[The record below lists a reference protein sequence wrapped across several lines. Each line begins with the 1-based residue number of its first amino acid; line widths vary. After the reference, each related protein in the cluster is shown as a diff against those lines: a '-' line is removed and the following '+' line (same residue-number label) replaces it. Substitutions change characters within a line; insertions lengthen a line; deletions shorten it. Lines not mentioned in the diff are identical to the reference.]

1 MSEPPTVS
9 LQAALSSC
17 IALLLSIIWLEFCS
31 IALLARPLLRFIVRK
46 DKDALER
53 PEYSVSNPPN
63 SRIESVRT
71 RQSESLLEIEAL
83 MPSDVKAISPLLDR
97 VIRLIEESRC
107 VAGEEPAVELAL
119 REALNN
125 AVVHGNR
132 LDPGKLVQVYC
143 RCELGKELS
152 LIVRDQGTGFDPKG
166 IPDPLAL
173 ENLQAE
179 HGRGILL
186 MRSQMDEV
194 SFERGGTE
202 VHMHKTASVGA
213 TQQSAR
219 EPFNPSSGDIRGSS
233 NSDTSKP
240 LSPARTRAREAC

>member
-1 MSEPPTVS
+1 
-9 LQAALSSC
+9 
-17 IALLLSIIWLEFCS
+17 
-31 IALLARPLLRFIVRK
+31 
-46 DKDALER
+46 
-53 PEYSVSNPPN
+53 
-63 SRIESVRT
+63 
-71 RQSESLLEIEAL
+71 

-107 VAGEEPAVELAL
+107 VAGEEMAVELAL

-152 LIVRDQGTGFDPKG
+152 LIVRDQGIGFDPNG
-166 IPDPLAL
+166 IGDPLAL

-186 MRSQMDEV
+186 MRSQMDAV

-202 VHMHKTASVGA
+202 VHMRKTASIGER
-213 TQQSAR
+213 QHSAR
-219 EPFNPSSGDIRGSS
+219 ESDHPSSEDISGSA
-233 NSDTSKP
+233 NLNKNKHLP
-240 LSPARTRAREAC
+240 PMRTREGETC

>member
-1 MSEPPTVS
+1 M
-9 LQAALSSC
+9 
-17 IALLLSIIWLEFCS
+17 
-31 IALLARPLLRFIVRK
+31 
-46 DKDALER
+46 
-53 PEYSVSNPPN
+53 SNPSN
-63 SRIESVRT
+63 LRIESVRT
-71 RQSESLLEIEAL
+71 RESDSCLEIEAL

-97 VIRLIEESRC
+97 VVRLIEESRC
-107 VAGEEPAVELAL
+107 VAGEEMAVELAL

-152 LIVRDQGTGFDPKG
+152 LIVRDQGIGFDPNG
-166 IPDPLAL
+166 IADPLAL

-186 MRSQMDEV
+186 MRSQMDAV

-202 VHMHKTASVGA
+202 VHMRKTASIGER
-213 TQQSAR
+213 QHSAR
-219 EPFNPSSGDIRGSS
+219 ESDHPSSEDISGSAD
-233 NSDTSKP
+233 SDKNKQLP
-240 LSPARTRAREAC
+240 PMRTREGETC

>member
-1 MSEPPTVS
+1 M
-9 LQAALSSC
+9 
-17 IALLLSIIWLEFCS
+17 
-31 IALLARPLLRFIVRK
+31 
-46 DKDALER
+46 
-53 PEYSVSNPPN
+53 SNPSN
-63 SRIESVRT
+63 LRIESVRT
-71 RQSESLLEIEAL
+71 RESDSCLEIEAL
-83 MPSDVKAISPLLDR
+83 MPSDVKAISPLLER

-107 VAGEEPAVELAL
+107 VPGEKLAVELAL

-152 LIVRDQGTGFDPKG
+152 LVVRDQGIGFDPSG
-166 IPDPLAL
+166 IADPLAL

-186 MRSQMDEV
+186 MRSQMDQV

-202 VHMHKTASVGA
+202 VHMRKTASIEA
-213 TQQSAR
+213 MQQRAR
-219 EPFNPSSGDIRGSS
+219 ESDNPSSGDISGSAP
-233 NSDTSKP
+233 SDKSKSCLP
-240 LSPARTRAREAC
+240 CGRKREKTC

>member
-1 MSEPPTVS
+1 
-9 LQAALSSC
+9 
-17 IALLLSIIWLEFCS
+17 
-31 IALLARPLLRFIVRK
+31 
-46 DKDALER
+46 
-53 PEYSVSNPPN
+53 
-63 SRIESVRT
+63 
-71 RQSESLLEIEAL
+71 

-107 VAGEEPAVELAL
+107 VPGEELAVELAL

-152 LIVRDQGTGFDPKG
+152 LIVRDQGIGFDPSG
-166 IPDPLAL
+166 IADPLAL

-202 VHMHKTASVGA
+202 VHMRKTASIEA
-213 TQQSAR
+213 IQQSAR
-219 EPFNPSSGDIRGSS
+219 ESDNPSSGNINGSAD
-233 NSDTSKP
+233 SDRSKQLP
-240 LSPARTRAREAC
+240 SMRPREGKTC

>member
-1 MSEPPTVS
+1 M
-9 LQAALSSC
+9 
-17 IALLLSIIWLEFCS
+17 
-31 IALLARPLLRFIVRK
+31 
-46 DKDALER
+46 
-53 PEYSVSNPPN
+53 SNPSN
-63 SRIESVRT
+63 LRIESVRT
-71 RQSESLLEIEAL
+71 RESDSCLEIEAL

-107 VAGEEPAVELAL
+107 VAGEEMAVELAL

-152 LIVRDQGTGFDPKG
+152 LIVRDQGIGFDPNG
-166 IPDPLAL
+166 IGDPLAL

-186 MRSQMDEV
+186 MRSQMDAV

-202 VHMHKTASVGA
+202 VHMRKTASVGEM
-213 TQQSAR
+213 QHSAR
-219 EPFNPSSGDIRGSS
+219 ESDHPSSEDISGSA
-233 NSDTSKP
+233 NLNKNKHLP
-240 LSPARTRAREAC
+240 PMRTREGETC

>member
-1 MSEPPTVS
+1 M
-9 LQAALSSC
+9 
-17 IALLLSIIWLEFCS
+17 
-31 IALLARPLLRFIVRK
+31 
-46 DKDALER
+46 
-53 PEYSVSNPPN
+53 SNPSN
-63 SRIESVRT
+63 LRIESVRT
-71 RQSESLLEIEAL
+71 RESDSCLEIEAL

-107 VAGEEPAVELAL
+107 VAGEEMAVELAL

-152 LIVRDQGTGFDPKG
+152 LIVRDQGIGFDPNG
-166 IPDPLAL
+166 IADPLAL

-186 MRSQMDEV
+186 MRSQMDAV

-202 VHMHKTASVGA
+202 VHMRKTASIGEM
-213 TQQSAR
+213 QHSAR
-219 EPFNPSSGDIRGSS
+219 ESDHPSSEDISGSAD
-233 NSDTSKP
+233 SDKNEHLP
-240 LSPARTRAREAC
+240 PMRTREGETC

>member
-1 MSEPPTVS
+1 M
-9 LQAALSSC
+9 
-17 IALLLSIIWLEFCS
+17 
-31 IALLARPLLRFIVRK
+31 
-46 DKDALER
+46 
-53 PEYSVSNPPN
+53 SNPSN
-63 SRIESVRT
+63 LRIESVRT
-71 RQSESLLEIEAL
+71 RESDSCLEIEAL

-107 VAGEEPAVELAL
+107 VAGEEMAVELAL

-152 LIVRDQGTGFDPKG
+152 LIVRDQGIGFDPNG
-166 IPDPLAL
+166 IADPLAL

-186 MRSQMDEV
+186 MRSQMDQV

-202 VHMHKTASVGA
+202 VHMRKTASIEA
-213 TQQSAR
+213 MQQRAR
-219 EPFNPSSGDIRGSS
+219 ESDNPSSEDISGSAH
-233 NSDTSKP
+233 SDKSKSCLP
-240 LSPARTRAREAC
+240 CGRKREKTC